1 VGSSVT
7 GHVTATPPGGQTPPT
22 LACTDSDGG
31 YNVYSKGTAVGQ
43 SVIPEEGYTSKTDY
57 CIQKTTTGSFR
68 LDNTQKDTYV
78 AGKTDVCSQNCALME
93 YGCSGETIIADT
105 PSCPNG
111 CKNGACLQCNVDTDC
126 PELSCPSG
134 GFVHELCVEGQC
146 VLRSDCPNTVKEQV
160 KCVFQG
166 SGEPQKCYSD
176 NGFGCSGT
184 STCVADVYG
193 RSGEKVTW
201 KSSCGGYA
209 YTVTD
214 GQNEY
219 ANFDCASSTCTYY
232 RCVPAYTNLYLSTDK
247 YAYNIGDQVQISTN
261 SFGQSLNVTSLQV
274 TVKDPYGQ
282 TSGVDLK
289 QICGTSGACPPCA
302 VGEYC
307 PPCVSTTSCLFQ
319 GVFDGTKSVG
329 GYSVNYLKEGGI
341 NVQPAYFKV
350 YDYSLLKKYLI
361 LEDIDG
367 FKYTDSNVQP
377 GGPENIMGYMAY
389 YTKND
394 KKYMALVADF
404 GNRDTLQKYLN
415 EIFAGNKP
423 TEEKIDGNYIY
434 VVNSGSQKVYAW
446 TYGTFLAAVAEEQTY
461 VTYGEATAVIPQTK
475 SSSGAAK
482 ETSQSK
488 DIVTGLITGMP
499 VASQHPATEKPT
511 PVNCGSDSQYS
522 GCVCGS
528 GDTKDSFMP
537 PCQPGSACTQVLH
550 YRCKQLGPTEL
561 LQAYLA
567 RYPSDIHSSGTVCEQ
582 KSGYCISSQDSCTAG
597 FTGSSAACKTSSE
610 KCCVKEVDKNDFLD
624 IVMKLEGIRV
634 RMDSLQRQSSA
645 LADYYTSSGDA
656 ERAKKFSDVTE
667 MFKTAKG
674 MIDNI
679 VAKIRDNIDNTES
692 IRDEVKSDVTALKD
706 YIDTI
711 LKRMVS

>member
-1 VGSSVT
+1 
-7 GHVTATPPGGQTPPT
+7 
-22 LACTDSDGG
+22 
-31 YNVYSKGTAVGQ
+31 
-43 SVIPEEGYTSKTDY
+43 
-57 CIQKTTTGSFR
+57 
-68 LDNTQKDTYV
+68 
-78 AGKTDVCSQNCALME
+78 
-93 YGCSGETIIADT
+93 
-105 PSCPNG
+105 
-111 CKNGACLQCNVDTDC
+111 
-126 PELSCPSG
+126 
-134 GFVHELCVEGQC
+134 
-146 VLRSDCPNTVKEQV
+146 
-160 KCVFQG
+160 
-166 SGEPQKCYSD
+166 
-176 NGFGCSGT
+176 
-184 STCVADVYG
+184 
-193 RSGEKVTW
+193 
-201 KSSCGGYA
+201 
-209 YTVTD
+209 
-214 GQNEY
+214 
-219 ANFDCASSTCTYY
+219 
-232 RCVPAYTNLYLSTDK
+232 
-247 YAYNIGDQVQISTN
+247 
-261 SFGQSLNVTSLQV
+261 
-274 TVKDPYGQ
+274 
-282 TSGVDLK
+282 
-289 QICGTSGACPPCA
+289 
-302 VGEYC
+302 
-307 PPCVSTTSCLFQ
+307 
-319 GVFDGTKSVG
+319 
-329 GYSVNYLKEGGI
+329 
-341 NVQPAYFKV
+341 
-350 YDYSLLKKYLI
+350 
-361 LEDIDG
+361 
-367 FKYTDSNVQP
+367 
-377 GGPENIMGYMAY
+377 
-389 YTKND
+389 
-394 KKYMALVADF
+394 
-404 GNRDTLQKYLN
+404 
-415 EIFAGNKP
+415 
-423 TEEKIDGNYIY
+423 
-434 VVNSGSQKVYAW
+434 
-446 TYGTFLAAVAEEQTY
+446 
-461 VTYGEATAVIPQTK
+461 
-475 SSSGAAK
+475 
-482 ETSQSK
+482 
-488 DIVTGLITGMP
+488 MP